1 MVVEVNDEDG
11 FSVPRPRRRWVEANP
26 LPNLLTEQCDS
37 ACRPLATPLYAAV
50 IQIQNQQELTSLRSL
65 RHRLRPFLAK

>member
-26 LPNLLTEQCDS
+26 LPNMLTEQRDS
-37 ACRPLATPLYAAV
+37 ACRPLRHPFVCCGNT
-50 IQIQNQQELTSLRSL
+50 NTESLE
-65 RHRLRPFLAK
+65 AKS